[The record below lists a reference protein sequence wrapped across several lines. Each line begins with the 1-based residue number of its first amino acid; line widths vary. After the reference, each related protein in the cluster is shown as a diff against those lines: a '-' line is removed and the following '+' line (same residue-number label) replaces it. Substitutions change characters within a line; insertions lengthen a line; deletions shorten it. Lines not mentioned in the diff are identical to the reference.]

1 MREGATMYSEIRL
14 VGGGIKMSYGL
25 NPKIIAGIKI
35 IAEKYSVSKIVLFG
49 SRARGDNNP
58 KSDIDVAIYTM
69 PEFVNKGHFAS
80 DIEELE
86 TLLKIDTVFI
96 SKDTDEKLIKN
107 IQREGVVIYER
118 L

>member
-1 MREGATMYSEIRL
+1 MRFD
-14 VGGGIKMSYGL
+14 L
-25 NPKIIAGIKI
+25 NSKIIAGIKTI
-35 IAEKYSVSKIVLFG
+35 GEKYPVSKIILFG

-58 KSDIDVAIYTM
+58 KSDIDIAIYTM
-69 PEFVNKGHFAS
+69 PEFENKGHFAS

-96 SKDTDEKLIKN
+96 SKDIDEKLIKN